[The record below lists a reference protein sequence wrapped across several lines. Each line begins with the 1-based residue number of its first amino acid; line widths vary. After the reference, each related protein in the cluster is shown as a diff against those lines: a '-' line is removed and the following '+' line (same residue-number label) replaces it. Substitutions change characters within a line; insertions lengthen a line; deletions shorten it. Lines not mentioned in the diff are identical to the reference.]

1 MKKVLFVINTL
12 GGAGAEKALLELLKR
27 FPENEYEVLLYVL
40 LAQGELI
47 HQVPEQVKI
56 LNQSYS
62 DASVLSKKGKH
73 ILNRQIFKRL
83 FVRGAIFKNL
93 GYMLKNMAEMLK
105 KGKLYPDKLL
115 WRVMA
120 DSAQV
125 IDGHYDMAVAFLEGG
140 STYYIHDHMLKMS
153 ACLIYTFANLSL
165 NHIHSA
171 RMGLNRLTENLD
183 QVMKGNTDRKA
194 KAFGVFVAVAA
205 HTLLHLPVGDIP
217 PLSDYVGEFKKGK
230 QLWGVYV
237 LAHKAYLD
245 REYQR
250 SLGIVEAC
258 LMTTKEIYPISMI
271 YLNLVAAM
279 NAMNLMQTELAK
291 KYFMQA
297 WEIARPDGLIEGI
310 GEHHGLLQGL
320 IETCLKKDYPEDY
333 ERIIAITYKFSF
345 GWRRIHNPDTNEYVA
360 DNLTT
365 TEFTIAMLASR
376 GWTNQEIA
384 DYMQITPRTV
394 KQHMTCIFNKMSI
407 SNRKQLKDYMLR

>member
-1 MKKVLFVINTL
+1 
-12 GGAGAEKALLELLKR
+12 
-27 FPENEYEVLLYVL
+27 
-40 LAQGELI
+40 
-47 HQVPEQVKI
+47 
-56 LNQSYS
+56 
-62 DASVLSKKGKH
+62 
-73 ILNRQIFKRL
+73 
-83 FVRGAIFKNL
+83 
-93 GYMLKNMAEMLK
+93 
-105 KGKLYPDKLL
+105 
-115 WRVMA
+115 
-120 DSAQV
+120 
-125 IDGHYDMAVAFLEGG
+125 
-140 STYYIHDHMLKMS
+140 
-153 ACLIYTFANLSL
+153 
-165 NHIHSA
+165 
-171 RMGLNRLTENLD
+171 MGLNRLTENLN

-320 IETCLKKDYPEDY
+320 IETCLKKDYPKDY

-407 SNRKQLKDYMLR
+407 SNRKQLKDYMPR

>member
-83 FVRGAIFKNL
+83 FMRGAIFKNL

-140 STYYIHDHMLKMS
+140 STYYIHDH
-153 ACLIYTFANLSL
+153 IR
-165 NHIHSA
+165 A
-171 RMGLNRLTENLD
+171 R
-183 QVMKGNTDRKA
+183 
-194 KAFGVFVAVAA
+194 
-205 HTLLHLPVGDIP
+205 
-217 PLSDYVGEFKKGK
+217 
-230 QLWGVYV
+230 
-237 LAHKAYLD
+237 
-245 REYQR
+245 
-250 SLGIVEAC
+250 
-258 LMTTKEIYPISMI
+258 
-271 YLNLVAAM
+271 
-279 NAMNLMQTELAK
+279 
-291 KYFMQA
+291 
-297 WEIARPDGLIEGI
+297 
-310 GEHHGLLQGL
+310 
-320 IETCLKKDYPEDY
+320 
-333 ERIIAITYKFSF
+333 
-345 GWRRIHNPDTNEYVA
+345 
-360 DNLTT
+360 
-365 TEFTIAMLASR
+365 
-376 GWTNQEIA
+376 
-384 DYMQITPRTV
+384 
-394 KQHMTCIFNKMSI
+394 
-407 SNRKQLKDYMLR
+407 LRFCM